1 MKRRVPVK
9 SIYRVGAMFCIGLL
23 LPVLLWAG
31 NGKITGR
38 VIDHESRE
46 PLPGA
51 NVIVAHSMLTDGTDV
66 PLDRPLGA
74 ITDADGYYFILNVP
88 PGVYVVEAR
97 MVGYTPLTQRAVKAD
112 LDRTTNLNF
121 QISSTS
127 IALDQVVVTA
137 TREAIKPDVSA
148 TQEIIGTARL
158 AEMPVL
164 HVDEF
169 VGRLKGVELVSG
181 VQGSGLSV
189 RGGGIRET
197 EVRMDGISLQDP
209 RTENSYLALNS
220 TAIEEIQV
228 LTGGFQAKY
237 GGIRSGLLNVVTKD
251 GHRERYTLS
260 LKADVAP
267 AGQPRFF
274 KGNPGDD
281 PWSDASWIYRI
292 YSGEYA
298 MRGVS
303 ASDTTIPVE
312 FRNFRGWANASTVP
326 RELDSTQKLQLWRLQ
341 HPQYRVA
348 ASPDFFIEGTLTGPL
363 PGEFI
368 PVFGEFAERTT
379 FMLGFKYENSQLAF
393 PIGPRDNYV
402 DWNGQ
407 LKLTSTLSDNMRLS
421 INGLLAKVQTSSS
434 SGVSSYGGALIDQAT
449 SFGFLGSNET
459 AVRQQAA
466 LVGGGNFPQ
475 LFNLSRLQ
483 YYDQRYFVGGAK
495 FTHTVSPSAF
505 YTVDLQVGYTDQGLT
520 PYSLDTNRADAWV
533 TFYSSR
539 LKRDLRYSVPNLG
552 SPSGSTNYGYDALN
566 TFTMYG
572 GPQRVDSS
580 HSWVYQLKGDLTA
593 QLGRHHQFE
602 AGIAARLQHLFVYTG
617 TWFQSQVAFTPD
629 TWEYYDVTPLEIG
642 AYVQDKLEFEGMILN
657 AGLRLDYLNPMKE
670 GFVAGFP
677 TDEDYARLYNEIY
690 QNLPGA
696 GMSYE
701 RWLAFRGLLEDP
713 PGWPRSENP
722 VQAHLSPR
730 LGVSFPIT
738 ESSKMYFNYGHF
750 YQRPAIAFMY
760 NMKIDPGSV
769 VVPTPGLEMGRTISY
784 EFGYEQMFL
793 SDYLVNVTAYYKDIS
808 NEPLSRSY
816 INYYGDNIVAEYEP
830 DGYGDV
836 RGVELRLE
844 RPMGQFFTF
853 SAMYDYMVSSSGQAG
868 LAQVFE
874 DRLLARDRELRSPNL
889 YTSEPRP
896 RANINLNLHTPA
908 DFGPEFLGINW
919 LGGLFANFL
928 FDWRSGGRVLL
939 NAEEPDVKLRNYV
952 DAVNYWNIDFR
963 GSKVFATPYGSLE
976 LVITVKNLT
985 NNKFLTVG
993 NMLQTQYS
1001 DYKNSLKTPDKG
1013 GDDLW
1018 GQYESDDGHIKTGW
1032 LTAPIFLNPRR
1043 IIFGVRLNL

>member
-9 SIYRVGAMFCIGLL
+9 NIYRVGAMFCIGLL

-38 VIDHESRE
+38 VIDRESRE

-267 AGQPRFF
+267 AGQSRFF
-274 KGNPGDD
+274 KENPGDD

-701 RWLAFRGLLEDP
+701 RWLAFRALLEDP

-730 LGVSFPIT
+730 LGVAFPIT